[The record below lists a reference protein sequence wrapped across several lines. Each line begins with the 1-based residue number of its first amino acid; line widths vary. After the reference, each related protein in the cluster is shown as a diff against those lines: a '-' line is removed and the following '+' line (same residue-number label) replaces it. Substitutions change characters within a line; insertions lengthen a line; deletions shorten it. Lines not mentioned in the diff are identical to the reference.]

1 MAAYSWSPGPIQR
14 KVDGTM
20 IGRLVDLTIGLNRK
34 QRITVEVDQDFRQ
47 DFDRLKDVDLDVEIK
62 KHREKRSKSANA
74 YFHVLVNKIA
84 AVRGGSDEATKTSLV
99 LEYGALAK
107 DENGMTVGFKLPISV
122 DVSTIYP
129 YVKCFDTREENGRLF
144 KCYLVYKQTHLMDSK
159 EMARLID
166 GAIEVARELGIE
178 TDTPEQLARYKE
190 LWRNENV

>member
-1 MAAYSWSPGPIQR
+1 MPNELRSLR
-14 KVDGTM
+14 
-20 IGRLVDLTIGLNRK
+20 VDLGLPAKDMVAVVQELYPKYDKTMQSKCENGDDYR
-34 QRITVEVDQDFRQ
+34 EDY
-47 DFDRLKDVDLDVEIK
+47 DRLKDAELDIEIK

-84 AVRGGSDEATKTSLV
+84 AERGGSDEATKAALV
-99 LEYGALAK
+99 VEYGALEK
-107 DENGMTVGFKLPISV
+107 DADGLTVGFKLPASV

-129 YVKCFDTREENGRLF
+129 YVKCFDTRVENGKMF

-166 GAIEVARELGIE
+166 GAIEVAKELGIE

-190 LWRNENV
+190 DWNKE